1 MIQQRRGEP
10 PVILLSVVYPALPA
24 VERHNFCSVQSR
36 ENVCVC
42 VFVLY
47 ITYIQPLI
55 RARLASVLFHEKHFS
70 ILHPLMDSIDWAG
83 DLDKRKFTTR
93 YVYTLS
99 GDATSWGSKKQTSM
113 AMSTA
118 ELQWIACRVA
128 VKDVIVEILFV

>member
-1 MIQQRRGEP
+1 MKTAGK
-10 PVILLSVVYPALPA
+10 
-24 VERHNFCSVQSR
+24 RHNFCSIQSR
-36 ENVCVC
+36 ENVCAC
-42 VFVLY
+42 VFLLY
-47 ITYIQPLI
+47 ITYKQPLI

-83 DLDKRKFTTR
+83 DVDKRKFTTR

-113 AMSTA
+113 AMFTA
-118 ELQWIACRVA
+118 EVEWIGFRAA